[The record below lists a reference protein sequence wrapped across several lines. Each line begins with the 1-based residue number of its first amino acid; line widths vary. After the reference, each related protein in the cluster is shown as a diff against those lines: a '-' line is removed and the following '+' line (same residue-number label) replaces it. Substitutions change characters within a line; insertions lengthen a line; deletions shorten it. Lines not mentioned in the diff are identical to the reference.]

1 VRRIAAAAA
10 VTCLA
15 VLAGTARAD
24 TFAVVDPNTPAVAG
38 LTGLPS
44 AQTPNLPGGI
54 NVPVALSTPPAQPQQ
69 LDWPQLQGLWQRAG
83 AAYGIP
89 WQVLASINKIES
101 NLGRNMGPSSAGAIG
116 WMQFMPSTWLMWGTD
131 ANGDG
136 VADPW
141 NAEDAVFSAARY
153 LAAAGGATDVSRAVF
168 AYNHA
173 DWYVKEVLD
182 LAQIYGQGGDVAFTI
197 DRMQVALQNAEQHV
211 LEANRAVVAQLKLV
225 RSLAREQRPWRA
237 REAAA
242 RLLSDRLAAGKEAAR
257 LELSRR
263 LAAAEVERRRAELA
277 TAQDELE
284 QARVQSQQ
292 ASFAPGAGTLLQAP
306 SYSGN
311 WVFPVGGGPS
321 VVSVGHTHHDYPAAD
336 IAAPAGMPVYALS
349 DALVIRSWHFPDP
362 ACGIG
367 LTLQTSDGQT
377 WTYCHLSYEEPGVVP
392 GAQLTAGQIVGL
404 VGSTGHATGP
414 HLHLQ
419 LDPTTSYPQDQGWF
433 QAFAGVAFR
442 WQDAATPLEPSRAL
456 ASSTGGAPV
465 FAVVPDASAQAA
477 PQPADPAAAAAPAV
491 VFFNR

>member
-1 VRRIAAAAA
+1 MRRIAAAA
-10 VTCLA
+10 VVIGLA
-15 VLAGTARAD
+15 VLGGTARAD
-24 TFAVVDPNTPAVAG
+24 TFAIVDPNAPVVPG

-44 AQTPNLPGGI
+44 AELPNPPGGI
-54 NVPVALSTPPAQPQQ
+54 TVPLMLSAPPAQPQQ
-69 LDWPQLQGLWQRAG
+69 LDWPQLQGLWQSAG

-116 WMQFMPSTWLMWGTD
+116 WMQFMPSTWMRWGTD

-141 NAEDAVFSAARY
+141 NAQDAVYSAARY
-153 LAAAGGATDVSRAVF
+153 LAAAGGATDISRAVF

-173 DWYVKEVLD
+173 DWYVREVLD
-182 LAQIYGQGGDVAFTI
+182 LAQIYGQGGDVAFTLDQI
-197 DRMQVALQNAEQHV
+197 QVDLQKAQEKV
-211 LEANRAVVAQLKLV
+211 VDANREVVAQEALV
-225 RSLAREQRPWRA
+225 RKLEQAQRPWRA

-242 RLLSDRLAAGKEAAR
+242 RVLSDRLAAGKQAAR

-263 LAAAEVERRRAELA
+263 LAVAEADRRRARLA
-277 TAQDELE
+277 TAEQELE
-284 QARVQSQQ
+284 QARTQSQP
-292 ASFAPGAGTLLQAP
+292 ASFSRGAGTLLQAP

-336 IAAPAGMPVYALS
+336 IAAPAGSPVYSLS
-349 DALVIRSWHFPDP
+349 DAVVTRSWHFPDP
-362 ACGIG
+362 RCGIG
-367 LTLQTSDGQT
+367 LTLQTSDGQS
-377 WTYCHLSYEEPGVVP
+377 WTYCHLAYEEPGVVP
-392 GAQLTAGQIVGL
+392 GARLTAGQIVGL

-419 LDPTTSYPQDQGWF
+419 LNPQTEYPQTEPWF

-442 WQDAATPLEPSRAL
+442 WQDAPTPLEPSDSSRSL
-456 ASSTGGAPV
+456 AGSTGGAPV
-465 FAVVPDASAQAA
+465 FAVVPDAAVPAGQA
-477 PQPADPAAAAAPAV
+477 PSDV
-491 VFFNR
+491 VLFNR